1 MTVSI
6 ALTGKSGS
14 GKTTIIKSI
23 SESLKDM
30 YPEKSILLIDNDL
43 SKELSL
49 YFGIET
55 QNTLYD
61 LLTNNY
67 TYKSKLPEGMSKQ
80 EYIEWVLQDLVT
92 SVSENTD
99 LLATG
104 YLSTTDCKCFAKG
117 QVKEALNKFIKN
129 YDIVLFDCE
138 FDLEYLSHLVGCH
151 IDVTLIIAEPTISS
165 VYAAAKIRD
174 LSQKHAAGEQIG
186 IMLNK
191 LKQNR
196 IPESIS
202 GLLNEYDLELLG
214 TLPFVEEVANNIF
227 YTKSKELENLV
238 EGILYRLNLPFD
250 R

>member
-6 ALTGKSGS
+6 AITGKSGS
-14 GKTTIIKSI
+14 GKTTVIKSV
-23 SESLKDM
+23 SESLRKI
-30 YPEKSILLIDNDL
+30 YPEKSMLLVDNDL
-43 SKELSL
+43 SKELGL

-55 QNTLYD
+55 PNTLYD
-61 LLTNNY
+61 LVINKY
-67 TYKSKLPEGMSKQ
+67 TYKSKLPDEMTKQ
-80 EYIEWVLQDLVT
+80 EYIEWVLQDLVI
-92 SVSENTD
+92 SVSENID

-104 YLSTTDCKCFAKG
+104 YISTAECKCFAKG

-129 YDIVLFDCE
+129 YDVVLFDCE
-138 FDLEYLSHLVGCH
+138 FDLEYLSHLIECH
-151 IDVTLIIAEPTISS
+151 IDITLIIAEPTISS
-165 VYAAAKIRD
+165 VYAAGKIRG

-186 IMLNK
+186 IILNK

-196 IPESIS
+196 IPEAIS

-227 YTKSKELENLV
+227 YTKSKELEDLI
-238 EGILYRLNLPFD
+238 EGILFRLNLPFD

>member
-6 ALTGKSGS
+6 AITGKSGS
-14 GKTTIIKSI
+14 GKTTLIKSI
-23 SESLKDM
+23 SESFKNM
-30 YPEKSILLIDNDL
+30 YPEKTILLVDNDL

-61 LLTNNY
+61 LVTNEY
-67 TYKSKLPEGMSKQ
+67 TYKSKLPKTMTKQ
-80 EYIEWVLQDLVT
+80 EYIEWVLQDIVM
-92 SVSENTD
+92 SVNDNTD
-99 LLATG
+99 LLVTG
-104 YLSTTDCKCFAKG
+104 YISTADCMCFAKG
-117 QVKEALNKFIKN
+117 QVKEALNRFIKN

-138 FDLEYLSHLVGCH
+138 FDLEYLSHLIECH
-151 IDVTLIIAEPTISS
+151 VDVTLIIAESTISS
-165 VYAAAKIRD
+165 VYAAGKIRD

-186 IMLNK
+186 IILNK

-196 IPESIS
+196 IPEVIS

-227 YTKSKELENLV
+227 YTKSKELEDLM